1 MKTAKILF
9 VCTVILITAQL
20 AFAPGTNSWVPSWTN
35 QLGINLDHQPEV
47 DEDWEELSGT
57 IEDPA
62 PLQKMGLRGVS
73 KRMTFKIL
81 PMGNVDWTVTIKG
94 KTVNP
99 SKVKIEFP
107 KEGFSLKL
115 VPEKN
120 EKGEAILKPLK
131 E

>member
-1 MKTAKILF
+1 MRTAKIF
-9 VCTVILITAQL
+9 IICAAILITAQL
-20 AFAPGTNSWVPSWTN
+20 SFAPTGNKWIPSWTN
-35 QLGINLDHQPEV
+35 QLGIKLEHQPEV

-57 IEDPA
+57 VEDPA
-62 PLQKMGLRGVS
+62 PLREMGLSGVS
-73 KRMTFKIL
+73 KGMTFKIL

-94 KTVNP
+94 KTIQP

-107 KEGFSLKL
+107 EEGFSLKL

-120 EKGEAILKPLK
+120 EKGEAVLKPIK